1 MIENGTQ
8 VRTFRCTINQDIK
21 SLNKFHEDSVVSF
34 LALFFFPALAT
45 ASRSLFLFSRVCL
58 LDHNVSPRRRG
69 PHLLTV

>member
-34 LALFFFPALAT
+34 LALFFYMIPLT
-45 ASRSLFLFSRVCL
+45 IQ
-58 LDHNVSPRRRG
+58 NVSI
-69 PHLLTV
+69 LLICLIN